1 MDEVHTKKRKY
12 TMGSNPAGQDTLYK
26 VVLDTVSDGITIVD
40 TDLRITFQNKIITK
54 AYGGSLVG
62 KRCYKAYR
70 DREEPC
76 EDCKIRAVL
85 NDGRERRTVRDIRL
99 PNGDLL
105 LVELRS
111 AAIRDEKGYIIGA
124 VEVARDVTE
133 QKKAEALLNRT
144 LLQQNEDLKRL
155 NRELS
160 SAAGYV
166 QTVLPNPIT
175 NGPIRAD
182 WKFYPSAA
190 LGGDAFG
197 YHWIDGDHFAIYL
210 LDVSGHGWGASLLSV
225 SIINVLRSHAL
236 PDIDFRRPEQV
247 LYALNNTFP
256 SESHNDLFFT
266 IWYGVYQVASQR
278 LVYASGGHPP
288 ALLFS
293 GAHRERVAMRLL
305 RTPNFILGGQADTT
319 YHSEPVRID
328 TPARLYVFSDGV
340 FDIQQA
346 DGTMWG
352 LDAFTT
358 YCERSFRS
366 AKIELDAL
374 VAHVQAMAGE
384 SAFDD
389 DFTILEFEFE

>member
-1 MDEVHTKKRKY
+1 MESIPPH
-12 TMGSNPAGQDTLYK
+12 QDHLYK

-40 TDLRITFQNKIITK
+40 TNLRITFQNRIITK

-70 DREEPC
+70 NRDEPC
-76 EDCKIRAVL
+76 EDCKIRAVFK
-85 NDGRERRTVRDIRL
+85 DGQERRTVRDIRL

-111 AAIRDEKGYIIGA
+111 AAIRDEKGHIVGA

-133 QKKAEALLNRT
+133 QKKAEALLNQT

-166 QTVLPNPIT
+166 QTVLPNRIT
-175 NGPIRAD
+175 DGPIRAD

-236 PDIDFRRPEQV
+236 PDIDFRRPDQV
-247 LYALNNTFP
+247 LHALNNTFP
-256 SESHNDLFFT
+256 SEIHNDLFFT
-266 IWYGVYQVASQR
+266 IWYGVYQVAARR
-278 LVYASGGHPP
+278 LIYASGGHPP

-293 GAHRERVAMRLL
+293 ESHREGAPMQQL
-305 RTPNFILGGQADTT
+305 RTPNFLLGGQPDTT
-319 YHSEPVRID
+319 YQSEQVRID
-328 TPARLYVFSDGV
+328 SPARLYVFSDGV
-340 FDIQQA
+340 YDIQQA

-352 LDAFTT
+352 LDAFMTH
-358 YCERSFRS
+358 CERSFRS
-366 AKIELDAL
+366 ARTNLDSL
-374 VAHVQAMAGE
+374 VAHAQTMAGE
-384 SAFDD
+384 TAFDD
-389 DFTILEFEFE
+389 DFTLLEFEFE